1 MTHSTDAYCTFAMIW
16 PPVHAGSFL
25 LLAFCSVCDKLKG
38 RKLNDSRYNYFVYR
52 FVFFW
57 PLFTTPNIIH
67 YSKLLSYF
75 FVERSTYDHEKV
87 KIISLFVL

>member
-38 RKLNDSRYNYFVYR
+38 RKLNDSRYILFIDLS
-52 FVFFW
+52 FFGLSLQLQT
-57 PLFTTPNIIH
+57 LF
-67 YSKLLSYF
+67 KLLSYF